1 MLKPRRKQTGSTLI
15 EVLIAILLLSV
26 SAIAI
31 GVTIMF
37 AVQMPKLSGYRAT
50 AANLAASYIE
60 RIRANRNGFE
70 LGNYQLKGSSY
81 SNDSSKLVLSEIPGG
96 SCAYPDCS
104 ASGIADKDFAETS
117 VAVRESLPAG
127 GLLMLGDAAGGSS
140 GNLWV
145 IWNEPATKSV
155 IDARQS
161 DQCPAQVSVY
171 AAAKLRCLYVRFQI

>member
-1 MLKPRRKQTGSTLI
+1 MLKLSRRQTGSTLI
-15 EVLIAILLLSV
+15 EVLVAIFLLSV

-31 GVTIMF
+31 GAMIMF

-50 AANLAASYIE
+50 ATNLAASYIE

-70 LGNYQLKGSSY
+70 LGSYQLKGSSY

-96 SCAYPDCS
+96 RCNYPDCS
-104 ASGIADKDFAETS
+104 ASGIADMDFAETS

-127 GLLMLGDAAGGSS
+127 GILMQGDAAGGSF

-145 IWNEPATKSV
+145 IWNEPATV
-155 IDARQS
+155 FIIDAQES
-161 DQCPAQVSVY
+161 DQCPVQVSAY
-171 AAAKLRCLYVRFQI
+171 TAAKPRCLYVRFQL